1 MKRLLNLFL
10 CILFLSV
17 STGFTASAHFCKG
30 IKQEI
35 RFFPDDHQN
44 KVCPVCVIKTNQK
57 TKKDN
62 CCKHEKE
69 QIKLTEKV
77 EKISQQQSLFKFS
90 GETIL
95 YQHSLPT
102 FDGSSIST
110 ELKVPSFYFS
120 SPKERPPLYVLHCVY
135 RI

>member
-1 MKRLLNLFL
+1 MKRLFSLFL
-10 CILFLSV
+10 CILFLTV

-35 RFFPDDHQN
+35 QFFPDDHQN
-44 KVCPVCVIKTNQK
+44 TVCPVCVIKTKQK

-77 EKISQQQSLFKFS
+77 EKISQQQNLFKFS
-90 GETIL
+90 GETVL
-95 YQHSLPT
+95 YQHPLPA

-110 ELKVPSFYFS
+110 ELKVPPFYFS
-120 SPKERPPLYVLHCVY
+120 SLKERPPLYVLHCVY

>member
-1 MKRLLNLFL
+1 MKRLFSLFL
-10 CILFLSV
+10 CTLFLTV

-35 RFFPDDHQN
+35 RLFPDDHQN
-44 KVCPVCVIKTNQK
+44 KVCPVCVIKSKQK

-77 EKISQQQSLFKFS
+77 EKIAQQQSLFKFS
-90 GETIL
+90 GETAL
-95 YQHSLPT
+95 YHPPLPA
-102 FDGSSIST
+102 FDWT
-110 ELKVPSFYFS
+110 AAAVEQNVPAFDFS
-120 SPKERPPLYVLHCVY
+120 SPKERPALYILHCVY

>member
-1 MKRLLNLFL
+1 MKRLFSLFL
-10 CILFLSV
+10 CILFLTV
-17 STGFTASAHFCKG
+17 STGFTASAHFCNG

-35 RFFPDDHQN
+35 QFFPDDHQN
-44 KVCPVCVIKTNQK
+44 TVCPVCVIKTKQK

-77 EKISQQQSLFKFS
+77 EKISQQQTLFKFS
-90 GETIL
+90 GETTL
-95 YQHSLPT
+95 YHHPLLP
-102 FDGSSIST
+102 FHERIIST
-110 ELKVPSFYFS
+110 ELNVPSFYFS
-120 SPKERPPLYVLHCVY
+120 TPKERPPLYVLHCVY